1 MDKLLAAA
9 KACGA
14 PYDELIYTAI
24 YTGMRRGELLGLKW
38 RDVNLDMAVV
48 SVVRTLQRIRGEFI
62 LKDPKTARSRRDIAL
77 TPDLAILLRGYKTR
91 QEEQRTFLGLPFDD
105 TDLVFAHSDG
115 SPLDPGTVS
124 HTSKKIV
131 KRAGLESRLHD
142 NRHAFATLMMSFGVN
157 PKVVSEMLGHS
168 TIATTMDI
176 YSHVPLGLQREAAL
190 TLQEG
195 LKKRKGPAQ
204 SIPLELRIN

>member
-1 MDKLLAAA
+1 M
-9 KACGA
+9 GF
-14 PYDELIYTAI
+14 P
-24 YTGMRRGELLGLKW
+24 
-38 RDVNLDMAVV
+38 V
-48 SVVRTLQRIRGEFI
+48 
-62 LKDPKTARSRRDIAL
+62 
-77 TPDLAILLRGYKTR
+77 
-91 QEEQRTFLGLPFDD
+91 DD
-105 TDLVFAHSDG
+105 TDLVFAHFDG

-124 HTSKKIV
+124 HISKKIV
-131 KRAGLESRLHD
+131 TRAGLASRLHD

-195 LKKRKGPAQ
+195 IKRYQNSGK
-204 SIPLELRIN
+204 STPLGIEAN